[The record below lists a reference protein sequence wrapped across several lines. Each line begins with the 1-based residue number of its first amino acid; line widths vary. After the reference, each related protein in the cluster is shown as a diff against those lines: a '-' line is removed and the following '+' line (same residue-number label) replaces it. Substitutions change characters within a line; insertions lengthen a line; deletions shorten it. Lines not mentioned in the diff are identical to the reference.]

1 VFAPERL
8 IGMANQIAHYFAPY
22 PHAVAVDG
30 IANHIRKFWS
40 PPMRAD
46 IIGIVDKGGE
56 GLDSLA
62 IEAVKKLPPAN

>member
-1 VFAPERL
+1 
-8 IGMANQIAHYFAPY
+8 
-22 PHAVAVDG
+22 VDG

-62 IEAVKKLPPAN
+62 IEAVKKLPD

>member
-1 VFAPERL
+1 
-8 IGMANQIAHYFAPY
+8 
-22 PHAVAVDG
+22 
-30 IANHIRKFWS
+30 
-40 PPMRAD
+40 MRAD